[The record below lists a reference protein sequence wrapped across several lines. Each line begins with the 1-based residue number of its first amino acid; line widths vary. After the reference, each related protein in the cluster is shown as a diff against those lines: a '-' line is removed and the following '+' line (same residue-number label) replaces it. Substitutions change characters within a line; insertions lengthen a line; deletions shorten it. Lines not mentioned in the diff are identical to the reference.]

1 MTRHALSMTGQ
12 TADKLGL
19 GLDFNQLQ
27 PAATKPAFDG
37 FGAAGLGDSA
47 SPVALERLRALAAQ
61 AQLEAVTWHLKDA
74 VAGLTAENFEAANA
88 AALRALDL
96 DEKCGVAWHVLAIA
110 REKLGD
116 LSNSLRCYQAAH
128 DLLEDPELVAGDLG
142 RLAYRLNMKEAAE
155 TLFRRVLSQ
164 NPLAIEAANNLACT
178 LKDLEKYPEAIEV
191 LKTAIAYTPND
202 PSLWNTLGTIV
213 SEQGDSS
220 TAMIFYN
227 EALSHDPSFAK
238 AVYNIAKVKLLY
250 GDLVDALADCNTA
263 LKMKTTPD
271 EAAMM
276 HLARSSIHLCLG
288 DLKAGWD
295 DYEARL
301 DPVFSVGTQFVVN
314 RPRWVPQT
322 DLSGKSLLVIGEQGL
337 GDEILFGTVLP
348 DVLAALGPNGQLVLA
363 VEPRLLPLMSRSF
376 PSAKLGAHATYDINQ
391 QSVRLVPFVTKPDE
405 IDYWTPMASLLRQY
419 RQSLEAFGKTDR
431 VLTADPAR
439 IAHWQAVLRQAP
451 PGPKIGLLWKSL
463 KMVGARNQAFS
474 PFALWAPILQTPG
487 ISLIN
492 FQYGDCD
499 EELAWARSELGIEIW
514 QPPGIDLKNDLD
526 DVAALSC
533 ALDLTIGFA
542 NATTNIAAAC
552 GNRVWLIS
560 PPDAWPRLGTKQMP
574 WYPTAEVF
582 VCEKPGDWVPTMA
595 AVAAKLAKMVQSAA
609 NA

>member
-1 MTRHALSMTGQ
+1 MTRHALSMSEQNVEKSLLDLNVTHLEQSTSRLAFG
-12 TADKLGL
+12 GL
-19 GLDFNQLQ
+19 N
-27 PAATKPAFDG
+27 P
-37 FGAAGLGDSA
+37 GALGDPA
-47 SPVALERLRALAAQ
+47 SLAALERLRTMAAQ
-61 AQLEAVTWHLKDA
+61 AQLEAVTRHLKTA
-74 VAGLTAENFEAANA
+74 VAGLASEDFDAANA
-88 AALRALDL
+88 AALKALDL

-116 LSNSLRCYQAAH
+116 LTNSLRCYQAAH

-142 RLAYRLNMKEAAE
+142 RLAYRLNMKDAAE
-155 TLFRRVLSQ
+155 TLFRRVLEQ
-164 NPLAIEAANNLACT
+164 NPLAVEAANNLACT
-178 LKDLEKYPEAIEV
+178 LKDMERYHDAIDV
-191 LKTAIAYTPND
+191 LKTAIANTPND

-220 TAMIFYN
+220 TAIIFYN
-227 EALSHDPSFAK
+227 EALTHDPSFAK

-250 GDLVDALADCNTA
+250 GDLDGALEDCNTA

-271 EAAMM
+271 ESAMM
-276 HLARSSIHLCLG
+276 QLARSSIQLCRG
-288 DLKAGWD
+288 DLTAGWD

-301 DPVFSVGTQFVVN
+301 DPVFAGGTQFAVN

-322 DLSGKSLLVIGEQGL
+322 DISGKSLLVIGEQGL

-348 DVLAALGPNGQLVLA
+348 DVLADLGPNGQLVLA

-376 PSAKLGAHATYDINQ
+376 PSAKLGAHATYDLNQ
-391 QSVRLVPFVTKPDE
+391 QSVRLVPFITNPDE

-419 RQSLEAFGKTDR
+419 RPSLEAFGNTDR
-431 VLTADPAR
+431 ILTADPAR

-451 PGPKIGLLWKSL
+451 SGPKIGLLWKSL

-492 FQYGDCD
+492 FQYGECD

-552 GNRVWLIS
+552 GNPVWLIS
-560 PPDAWPRLGTKQMP
+560 PPDAWPRLGTRQMP

-582 VCEKPGDWVPTMA
+582 ICESPGDWAPTMA
-595 AVAAKLAKMVQSAA
+595 AIAAKLAPMVLARP
-609 NA
+609 NR

>member
-1 MTRHALSMTGQ
+1 MTRHALSMPGE

-19 GLDFNQLQ
+19 GLDLSQLQ
-27 PAATKPAFDG
+27 PAATKPAFEG
-37 FGAAGLGDSA
+37 LGAVGLGDSA
-47 SPVALERLRALAAQ
+47 SPVALERLRAMAAQ

-74 VAGLTAENFEAANA
+74 VAGLSAENFEAANA

-96 DEKCGVAWHVLAIA
+96 DEKCGVAWHGLAIA

-142 RLAYRLNMKEAAE
+142 RLAYRLNMKDAAE
-155 TLFRRVLSQ
+155 TLFRRVLEQ
-164 NPLAIEAANNLACT
+164 NPLAVEAANNLACT
-178 LKDLEKYPEAIEV
+178 LKDLEKYGEAIDV
-191 LKTAIAYTPND
+191 LKTALSHTPQD
-202 PSLWNTLGTIV
+202 PSLWNTLGTIL
-213 SEQGDSS
+213 SDQGDLQ
-220 TAMIFYN
+220 TAMIFYE
-227 EALSHDPSFAK
+227 EALTHDPRFSK
-238 AVYNIAKVKLLY
+238 AVYNTGKIKLLT
-250 GDLVDALADCNTA
+250 GDLDGALEDCNTA
-263 LKMKTTPD
+263 LTMKITPD

-276 HLARSSIHLCLG
+276 RLARSSIQLCRG

-301 DPVFSVGTQFVVN
+301 DPLFSGGTQFAIN
-314 RPRWVPQT
+314 RPSWRPQT
-322 DLSGKSLLVIGEQGL
+322 DICGKTLLVIGEQGL

-348 DVLAALGPNGQLVLA
+348 DVLADLGPNGQLVLA
-363 VEPRLLPLMSRSF
+363 VEQRLLPLMARSF
-376 PSAKLGAHATYDINQ
+376 PGINLGAHATYDINQ
-391 QSVRLVPFVTKPDE
+391 HSVRLVPFVTQPDK
-405 IDYWTPMASLLRQY
+405 IDYWTPLASLLRQY
-419 RQSLEAFGKTDR
+419 RTSLDAFGKTGPL
-431 VLTADPAR
+431 LTADPAR

-451 PGPKIGLLWKSL
+451 TGPKIGLLWKSL
-463 KMVGARNQAFS
+463 KMVGARNNAFS

-487 ISLIN
+487 ICLVN
-492 FQYGDCD
+492 FQYGECD

-552 GNRVWLIS
+552 GNPVWLIS
-560 PPDAWPRLGTKQMP
+560 PPDAWPRLGTKHMP

-582 VCEKPGDWVPTMA
+582 VCEQPGDWAPTMA
-595 AVAAKLAKMVQSAA
+595 EVAAKLAKIGQTGA